1 MSFEEIK
8 ETICHELRWNYND
21 IDVEITWRCQTSEYQ
36 YYLVLIVYDDSFKTM
51 IDSFIQNGL
60 NMMVLYVSSCPKSLC
75 VLTSGRICI
84 SASQSVDSSKS
95 VSKMK
100 KKLLLDDCYKE
111 LMILYLTIYLLIYID
126 LTIMSLATIWWY
138 VKPKYNSKCW

>member
-1 MSFEEIK
+1 MIIQFVYFYFYKISYNIFILYHNGGIIIHAMNNSITYNGMNNLLLNGNLGMSFEEIK

-21 IDVEITWRCQTSEYQ
+21 IDVEITWRCQTGEYQ

-51 IDSFIQNGL
+51 IDSFIQKGL

-84 SASQSVDSSKS
+84 SAS
-95 VSKMK
+95 
-100 KKLLLDDCYKE
+100 
-111 LMILYLTIYLLIYID
+111 
-126 LTIMSLATIWWY
+126 
-138 VKPKYNSKCW
+138 